1 MKGNYR
7 TQPSLNSIARC
18 RIGPACSAIFP
29 QRQRAPTSGRSDSD
43 DVISAQTVLELRPTA
58 CTVPAAMS
66 QPHRQVSD
74 SAKSSR
80 DAAAMLVRCTP
91 PDRAP
96 DSEVAAPMS
105 PTCTTCA
112 AHAAAAL
119 SSGRSEGRYFPL
131 PYLTLHRSCPVLLL
145 HATSLLEA
153 IAGPS
158 HHRQ

>member
-7 TQPSLNSIARC
+7 TRPSLNSTARC
-18 RIGPACSAIFP
+18 RIGPAYPTIFP
-29 QRQRAPTSGRSDSD
+29 QRQRAPTPGHSDSD
-43 DVISAQTVLELRPTA
+43 GAIGARTVLELRPTA

-66 QPHRQVSD
+66 QPRRQVSD
-74 SAKSSR
+74 SAKSPR
-80 DAAAMLVRCTP
+80 DAAAMLVCCTP

-96 DSEVAAPMS
+96 DFEVAAPMS

-131 PYLTLHRSCPVLLL
+131 PHLTLHRSRPVLLL

-153 IAGPS
+153 VAGPS
-158 HHRQ
+158 YHRQ